1 MFRAM
6 LFALPT
12 KEILQLH
19 ILVSSCRITVKHSTW
34 MALQLLTK
42 IQLVCFLFMLPMK
55 EKNSYP
61 LTILQKITLKLQD
74 FT

>member
-1 MFRAM
+1 MFRVM
-6 LFALPT
+6 LSALPT

-42 IQLVCFLFMLPMK
+42 IQFVCFLLPMK